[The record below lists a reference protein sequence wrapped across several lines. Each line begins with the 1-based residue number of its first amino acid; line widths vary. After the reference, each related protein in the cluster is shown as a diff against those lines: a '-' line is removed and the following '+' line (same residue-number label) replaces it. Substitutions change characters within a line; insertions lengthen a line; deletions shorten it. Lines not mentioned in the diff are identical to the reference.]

1 MTILRLDT
9 KAGGWRPVSPLIF
22 EDKRLSLDTRAVA
35 GFISTRNDT
44 FDLNVAGLR
53 KLLSIGEEK
62 WRRMNDELTDAGY
75 LKRSAYKDN
84 RGRFCHELVFSPI
97 PDNSV
102 SKTLPD
108 GSSSTN
114 PKKRQKQGTAKPG
127 MPKPRLASPRST
139 NNLDNQI
146 SDHHHQDGGGIDSK
160 EATPPSIWIKAANYE
175 ISVLE
180 QTEPIRKRGALLN
193 SIYERYRSSGGPDAH
208 VISAL
213 KKIEEALE
221 RQAADA
227 AAALDRLRADEERTR
242 IAAQRH
248 ATAENHAKS
257 ITPEDRAVIL
267 SSLEKSAPIK
277 ASEHARTA
285 FAQHGKIMR
294 GTMSHALVEYLV
306 ALRPNSYG
314 GNQ

>member
-1 MTILRLDT
+1 MTILRLDL

-75 LKRSAYKDN
+75 LKRSEYKDN
-84 RGRFCHELVFSPI
+84 RGRFRHKLVFSPI
-97 PDNSV
+97 PDNSD
-102 SKTLPD
+102 SGASSTE
-108 GSSSTN
+108 SSSTN
-114 PKKRQKQGTAKPG
+114 PKKRQKPATAKPG
-127 MPKPRLASPRST
+127 TPKPCLASPRST
-139 NNLDNQI
+139 NNLNNHI
-146 SDHHHQDGGGIDSK
+146 SDHHQDGGGIDPNES
-160 EATPPSIWIKAANYE
+160 TLPPIWIKAADYE
-175 ISVLE
+175 ISALE
-180 QTEPIRKRGALLN
+180 QTEPIRNRSGLLN
-193 SIYERYRSSGGPDAH
+193 SIYCRYRESGGPDAH

-213 KKIEEALE
+213 KKIEDAVE

-227 AAALDRLRADEERTR
+227 AAARDRLRVDEERTR

-257 ITPEDRAVIL
+257 ISPEDRAKIL
-267 SSLEKSAPIK
+267 SSLEKIAPVK
-277 ASEHARTA
+277 ASDHARTA

-294 GTMSHALVEYLV
+294 GAMSHSLVDYLV